1 MPVIL
6 LPDILLR
13 TENNEASRD
22 SEGDWFGQPAWWLL
36 SCWWR
41 RGVCGEGGWREGEG
55 RVRPTRPCIHGVTA
69 ELSVQSE
76 HIKDRSLRDTISS
89 IPWCQRWRQIYP
101 MLSGWHCL
109 GCWPQQMA
117 PNAPQPGRAGT
128 TCDGIVFSLANRK
141 KKKKPG
147 WERRE
152 MKRIHKDIYIFTL
165 SPSHFKFSFSRSVS
179 GLAFPL
185 LFVCLLVLNR
195 LW

>member
-1 MPVIL
+1 MG
-6 LPDILLR
+6 
-13 TENNEASRD
+13 T
-22 SEGDWFGQPAWWLL
+22 PAWLML
-36 SCWWR
+36 SCWQ
-41 RGVCGEGGWREGEG
+41 RGVCGGREMAGGRGQG
-55 RVRPTRPCIHGVTA
+55 MAHPRSARPCIHGVTA

-76 HIKDRSLRDTISS
+76 HIKDRSLWDTISS
-89 IPWCQRWRQIYP
+89 IPWCQRWLQIHP
-101 MLSGWHCL
+101 RLSGWHCF
-109 GCWPQQMA
+109 GGWPQQMA

-128 TCDGIVFSLANRK
+128 TCDGIVFSLANRKEK

-165 SPSHFKFSFSRSVS
+165 SPSHFKFSFSSSVS